1 MLIRILAAAALAL
14 AIAAC
19 GDGGFQ
25 RGVFYGKV
33 IDKTP
38 EEVRSAFGKPD
49 SEDNSSPDRPRYI
62 YNKKTFNPDNMN
74 TVDEKTVVEFNKGPA
89 GNFVCVDVSYM

>member
-38 EEVRSAFGKPD
+38 EEVSNAFGKPD

-74 TVDEKTVVEFNKGPA
+74 TVDEKTVVEFNTGPA